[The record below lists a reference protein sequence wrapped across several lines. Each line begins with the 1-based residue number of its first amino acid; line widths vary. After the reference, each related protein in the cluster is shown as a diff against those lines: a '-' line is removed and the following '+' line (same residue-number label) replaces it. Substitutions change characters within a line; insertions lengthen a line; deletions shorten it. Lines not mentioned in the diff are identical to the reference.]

1 MGMSKSSKEDVS
13 NHIVFVNSMI
23 ASIVQVS
30 AI

>member
-1 MGMSKSSKEDVS
+1 MVLSKSNKADVS
-13 NHIVFVNSMI
+13 NHIVFFNNVI